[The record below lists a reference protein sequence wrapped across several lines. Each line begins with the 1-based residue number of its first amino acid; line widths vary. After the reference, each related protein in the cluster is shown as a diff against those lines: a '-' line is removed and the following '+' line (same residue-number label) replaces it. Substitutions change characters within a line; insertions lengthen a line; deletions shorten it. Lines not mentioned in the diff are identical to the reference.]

1 MIRQQLQVELGFEYE
16 LCAVPSSL
24 VDGQGCLRKASKSAL
39 SKRLSIAA
47 VLPDSPDTLIVDV
60 SQLFYHIVWPHGG
73 QPLDLIASI
82 QARLRQYP
90 DNTEKIVVFEKH
102 HDV

>member
-1 MIRQQLQVELGFEYE
+1 M
-16 LCAVPSSL
+16 
-24 VDGQGCLRKASKSAL
+24 
-39 SKRLSIAA
+39 
-47 VLPDSPDTLIVDV
+47 LPDSPDTLIVDV

-90 DNTEKIVVFEKH
+90 DNTEKIVVFDKY
-102 HDV
+102 HDVSAKDPERMRRAGEVVIDYDLSISSHLPKEM